1 MAYSYTRFHIRERG
15 ESTPLNIIF
24 LLPPLD
30 QDVYNLLN
38 MPHAQP
44 KSTKEGM
51 ATTDRASIKPGDLE
65 EHDDDAILRANG
77 HEAVMPRQFNW
88 ISALGLGFSITN
100 SWIGYL
106 VSAAIATI
114 PGIEG

>member
-1 MAYSYTRFHIRERG
+1 
-15 ESTPLNIIF
+15 
-24 LLPPLD
+24 
-30 QDVYNLLN
+30 
-38 MPHAQP
+38 MPHTQAKSP
-44 KSTKEGM
+44 KDGK

-106 VSAAIATI
+106 VS
-114 PGIEG
+114 